1 MNKVKM
7 KFKQNKDLIE
17 LISIEV
23 VANTLIILLLNLIP
37 GITLF

>member
-17 LISIEV
+17 LISFEV